1 MEAIISPKR
10 SGNFETCITD
20 FFVEHVKILS
30 GTGMKT
36 EHYHDFYELYFY
48 IGDGM
53 KYFIDNKS
61 FYVKKYDL
69 ILIDKFTYH
78 RTSYN
83 EKGNKERILF
93 YLNESVFDMISSSND
108 DSIKQQLI
116 NLFRKK
122 KISFNDEFSR
132 YFLNRTM
139 NDILPRYYDRTNP
152 TIGHLQAKLIVLELL
167 LEILKMDN
175 NNQLIEDDS
184 VLTSQEQRVS
194 NVVNYINMNYNKQ
207 ITLDELSKIFF
218 INKYYLCHIFKEVTG
233 TSITE
238 FIIRKRL
245 VEAKKLLKY
254 TDYNI
259 TEISEMVGFNSVSR
273 FISLFR
279 NRFDQTP
286 KAFRENNN

>member
-1 MEAIISPKR
+1 MEAIFSPIK
-10 SGNFETCITD
+10 SGNFETCKTD
-20 FFVEHVKILS
+20 FFVEHVRILS
-30 GTGMKT
+30 GKGMKT

-69 ILIDKFTYH
+69 VLIDKFIYH

-93 YLNESVFDMISSSND
+93 YLNETVFNMLGYTDNNTV
-108 DSIKQQLI
+108 KQQLI
-116 NLFRKK
+116 DLFKKK

-132 YFLNRTM
+132 YFYNRAM
-139 NDILPRYYDRTNP
+139 NEIIPYYYDKANP
-152 TIGHLQAKLIVLELL
+152 AIGHLQAKLATLELL
-167 LEILKMDN
+167 LEILKMDK

-184 VLTSQEQRVS
+184 VLTSQEKRVS
-194 NVVNYINMNYNKQ
+194 DIVNYINMNYNKQ

-233 TSITE
+233 MSITE

-245 VEAKKLLKY
+245 AEAKKLLKY

-259 TEISEMVGFNSVSR
+259 TEISVMVGFNSVSR
-273 FISLFR
+273 FISLFKE
-279 NRFDQTP
+279 RFEQTP
-286 KAFRENNN
+286 KAFRENN

>member
-1 MEAIISPKR
+1 MEAISSPKR
-10 SGNFETCITD
+10 SGNFETCKTD